1 MKPLEKTASKI
12 AINEKYLYKRIVKL
26 KDGLNLSNGKY

>member
-1 MKPLEKTASKI
+1 MKPLKKTASKI

-26 KDGLNLSNGKY
+26 KEWFKQW